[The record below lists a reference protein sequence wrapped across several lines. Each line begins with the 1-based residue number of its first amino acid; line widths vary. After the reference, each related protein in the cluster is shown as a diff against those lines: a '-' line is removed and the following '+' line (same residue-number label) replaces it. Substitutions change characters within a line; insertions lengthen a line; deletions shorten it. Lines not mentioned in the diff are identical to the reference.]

1 MSSPLSAFAD
11 FLAPLTGAIGAAFL
25 VAPFAAGLAAVFAG
39 TALSQTGKAIEIIF
53 IVMMTY
59 LTISLLISFI
69 LNLYNKKIAIIE
81 R

>member
-1 MSSPLSAFAD
+1 
-11 FLAPLTGAIGAAFL
+11 
-25 VAPFAAGLAAVFAG
+25 
-39 TALSQTGKAIEIIF
+39 
-53 IVMMTY
+53 VMMTY